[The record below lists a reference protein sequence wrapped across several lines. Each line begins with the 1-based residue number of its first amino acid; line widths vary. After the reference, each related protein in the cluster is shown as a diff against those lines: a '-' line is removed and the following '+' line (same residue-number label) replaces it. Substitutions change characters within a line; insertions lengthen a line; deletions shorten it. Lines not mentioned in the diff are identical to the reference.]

1 MTPVYNLYLFNNVG
15 SIYIKF
21 TICSIIILFHFLFQF
36 LLVSIL
42 NSTISAAAI
51 FTPYEKCNLAFS
63 TCIIPNTDQL
73 TNQYFVTFF
82 IFLLLLIHN
91 YQSKLTELLHYVS
104 KRK

>member
-1 MTPVYNLYLFNNVG
+1 MFYYNFVPLF
-15 SIYIKF
+15 
-21 TICSIIILFHFLFQF
+21 
-36 LLVSIL
+36 VSISFSFNS

-91 YQSKLTELLHYVS
+91 YQSKLTELLHYVTT
-104 KRK
+104 RK